1 MGLNEAYKSTR
12 RHILMLQP
20 IPDTED
26 VFNMVAQEE
35 SHKNI
40 KPSMRVDMAFQN
52 SGPSYLSYNIPQDN
66 AAYAVA
72 FQSNHFSPKPILLT
86 VGELVIRFRSAT
98 SFTVTLRIISY
109 IKGLQIL
116 LLVAKLRTLKHHS
129 FHHKISFNSL
139 NLLDLLSMQMQS

>member
-72 FQSNHFSPKPILLT
+72 FQSNHFSPKPICTHCGRTGHT
-86 VGELVIRFRSAT
+86 VQKCYKLHGYPPDHKLHQRS
-98 SFTVTLRIISY
+98 S
-109 IKGLQIL
+109 
-116 LLVAKLRTLKHHS
+116 
-129 FHHKISFNSL
+129 NSSTRGQAQ
-139 NLLDLLSMQMQS
+139 NT